1 MRRGGALAGA
11 LSGAGTS
18 TSFSAPHK
26 SGLIPVARLES
37 GSQRI
42 RHRSQS
48 QTGQWE
54 RPPQGFAHN
63 ILPAAGQEGPV
74 SRATVDGSISMDRTG
89 GPHWHSATRDSFT
102 GGGTGSTPDEASS
115 KPMQPGSWN
124 QQQIESGWA
133 AGPSSLARPRQR
145 GPHRLKAMSTDGG
158 LSQLQA
164 QPSAPQ
170 WSPSVVYHEDSE
182 NDPDGWDEPPSPFRC
197 NNQDHAKISARS
209 YTEKWSGQHCT
220 VNKLLATALVSFARQ
235 VSVHLKRIRPLLQYR

>member
-170 WSPSVVYHEDSE
+170 WSPSVVYHEDSHTRRTIRMV
-182 NDPDGWDEPPSPFRC
+182 GTSPPAPSGATTRTM
-197 NNQDHAKISARS
+197 QRSLHALTQK
-209 YTEKWSGQHCT
+209 SGQ
-220 VNKLLATALVSFARQ
+220 ASTAQLTSCWQ
-235 VSVHLKRIRPLLQYR
+235 QL